1 MKMDNEMRES
11 CIMSGIYLMK
21 QLDKGLSV
29 KHKKKHKPIPVKD
42 LIKPKK
48 CIHPYTMEMKWDF

>member
-1 MKMDNEMRES
+1 
-11 CIMSGIYLMK
+11 MSGIYLMK

-29 KHKKKHKPIPVKD
+29 KHKKKHKPIPIKD
-42 LIKPKK
+42 LIKPKQ